1 MGDIQWCNITSL
13 QVCPGTNT
21 NYQAMKRRPMPGSI
35 CFLESPRV
43 AVSYNVWP
51 SWALVGNIYSL
62 GLSVGVRN
70 LFMYACMD
78 IAKRR
83 IITSDSVVGI
93 GIRSISRTRW
103 RRPLQILAYRSKS
116 RAGCRMALGQVS
128 VYLLKWFVGRTC
140 RSTRSKTSPGKIPC
154 ACGGGVHVYIRTFE
168 KRERRGYM

>member
-1 MGDIQWCNITSL
+1 
-13 QVCPGTNT
+13 
-21 NYQAMKRRPMPGSI
+21 MKRRPMPGSI

-43 AVSYNVWP
+43 AASYNVWP
-51 SWALVGNIYSL
+51 IWALVGNIV
-62 GLSVGVRN
+62 SVLALVCAT
-70 LFMYACMD
+70 FYYPCMN

-93 GIRSISRTRW
+93 GIRSISRKRR
-103 RRPLQILAYRSKS
+103 RRPLQILEYRSIS

-128 VYLLKWFVGRTC
+128 VYLLEWFVGRTC

-168 KRERRGYM
+168 EIERERERRGYM